1 MACVEQKLLWKIYI
15 GVLGGVSTIAAQKL
29 ITTAWKVATGDTPP
43 NPNDPETPTRVAI
56 SWAIAS
62 GVGVGV
68 TQLLVTRLAARR
80 WGNQTG
86 ALPKGIPG
94 LKLKI

>member
-1 MACVEQKLLWKIYI
+1 MEQKLLWKVYI
-15 GVLGGVSTIAAQKL
+15 GVVGAVTTIAAQK
-29 ITTAWKVATGDTPP
+29 IVTTAWKVATGDAPPSPTDPDTPVK
-43 NPNDPETPTRVAI
+43 VAV

-80 WGNQTG
+80 WSNQTG
-86 ALPKGIPG
+86 AAPSAIPG
-94 LKLKI
+94 IKLKI

>member
-1 MACVEQKLLWKIYI
+1 MEQKLLWKVYI
-15 GVLGGVSTIAAQKL
+15 GVLGAVSTIAAQKI
-29 ITTAWKVATGDTPP
+29 ITTAWKAATGDQPP
-43 NPNDPETPTRVAI
+43 SPTDPETPVRVAV

-80 WGNQTG
+80 WSNKMG
-86 ALPKGIPG
+86 ASPSAIPG
-94 LKLKI
+94 IKFKI

>member
-1 MACVEQKLLWKIYI
+1 MTRVEQKLLWKVYI
-15 GVLGGVSTIAAQKL
+15 GVLGAVTTIAAQKI
-29 ITTAWKVATGDTPP
+29 ITTAWKAATGDTPP
-43 NPNDPETPTRVAI
+43 NPTDPETPAKVAI

-80 WGNQTG
+80 WGKQTG
-86 ALPKGIPG
+86 SNPSGIPG
-94 LKLKI
+94 IKLKI

>member
-1 MACVEQKLLWKIYI
+1 MEQKLLWKVYI
-15 GVLGGVSTIAAQKL
+15 GVVGAVTTIAAQK
-29 ITTAWKVATGDTPP
+29 IVTTAWKVATGDAPPSPTNPDTPVK
-43 NPNDPETPTRVAI
+43 VAV

-80 WGNQTG
+80 WSNQTG
-86 ALPKGIPG
+86 AAPSGIPG
-94 LKLKI
+94 IKLKI